1 MFDYEKRL
9 AELAAQTVLC
19 VGDLMLDRF
28 VYGEVARISP
38 EAPAPVLAV
47 RREETTPGGA
57 GNVARNIAGLGAR
70 CILVSA
76 VGDDDA
82 GRTLGAFFGKTGGQI
97 DAKLAIDA
105 SRPTTEK
112 ARFVSEHHSTH
123 LLRADWEETHPLP
136 KHCEDEVLTVALKV
150 LPNCGAVVL
159 SDYGKGVLTPKVIE
173 TLIAA
178 ARKAKKPVIV
188 DPKHLDYRAYK
199 GATVVTPNRAELARA
214 AHRDVRSAEDIV
226 EAASKLMADADL
238 SAILV
243 TRSEEGMTLVARGEA
258 PVHIPSYPVKVRDVS
273 GAGDTVAATIAAMLA
288 MGAELEA
295 TARAANAAAA
305 VVVGKR
311 GTAAVN
317 FVEMRAVLV
326 PSALRAHDEK
336 IVRDPKI
343 LEEHLEEWRKK
354 GLRIGFTNGCFD
366 LIHPGHLKVLAGA
379 RAACDRLIV
388 GLNSDAS
395 ARRLK
400 GPSRPIQDEVARAEV
415 LAALEAVDL
424 VVPFEEDT
432 PLELIRRVQPAVLVK
447 GGDYNKDQV
456 VGGEIVEAAGGEVV
470 IVETLPERS
479 TTRLVERSKGR
490 G

>member
-9 AELAAQTVLC
+9 AELSKQTVLV

-47 RREETTPGGA
+47 KREELTPGGA

-70 CILVSA
+70 CILISA

-82 GRTLGAFFGKTGGQI
+82 GRTLAEVFGKSGGQI
-97 DAKLAIDA
+97 EAKLAIDA
-105 SRPTTEK
+105 SRPTTQK

-136 KHCEDEVLTVALKV
+136 KNCEEEILTTALKA
-150 LPNCGAVVL
+150 LPSCGAVVI
-159 SDYGKGVLTPKVIE
+159 SDYGKGVLTPRVTEK
-173 TLIAA
+173 LIAEA
-178 ARKAKKPVIV
+178 GKAKKPVIV
-188 DPKHLDYRAYK
+188 DPKNDDYRTYK
-199 GATVVTPNRAELARA
+199 NATLITPNRTELSRA
-214 AHRDVRSAEDIV
+214 AHRDVRKTEDVIKAAAELV
-226 EAASKLMADADL
+226 ARADL
-238 SAILV
+238 EAILV
-243 TRSEEGMTLVARGEA
+243 TRSEEGMTLVTAKGA
-258 PVHIPSYPVKVRDVS
+258 ALHIPSHPVKVRDVS
-273 GAGDTVAATIAAMLA
+273 GAGDTVVATVAAMLA

-295 TARAANAAAA
+295 AARAANAAAA
-305 VVVGKR
+305 VVVSKR

-336 IVRDPKI
+336 IARDLKVMDER
-343 LEEHLEEWRKK
+343 LDEWRRA
-354 GLRIGFTNGCFD
+354 GQRIGFTNGCFD

-379 RAACDRLIV
+379 RAACDRLVV

-400 GPSRPIQDEVARAEV
+400 GSTRPIQDEVARAEV

-424 VVPFEEDT
+424 VVVFEEDT
-432 PLELIRRVQPAVLVK
+432 PVELIRRVNPQVLVK
-447 GGDYNKDQV
+447 GGDYKREQV
-456 VGGEIVEAAGGEVV
+456 VGHEIVEAKGGEVI

-479 TTRLVERSKGR
+479 TTRLVERSKKPA
-490 G
+490 

>member
-9 AELAAQTVLC
+9 AELAQQTVLC

-28 VYGEVARISP
+28 VYGDVARISP

-47 RREETTPGGA
+47 RREETAPGGA
-57 GNVARNIAGLGAR
+57 GNVSRNIAGLGAR

-82 GRTLGAFFGKTGGQI
+82 GRSLAAAFGKTGGQI
-97 DAKLAIDA
+97 EARLAIDA
-105 SRPTTEK
+105 SRPTTQK
-112 ARFVSEHHSTH
+112 ARFVSEQHSTH

-136 KHCEDEVLTVALKV
+136 KRCEEEVLAIALKL
-150 LPNCGAVVL
+150 LPDCGAVVL
-159 SDYGKGVLTPKVIE
+159 SDYGKGVLTPNVIE
-173 TLIAA
+173 KLIAA
-178 ARKAKKPVIV
+178 ARKAKKPVVV
-188 DPKHLDYRAYK
+188 DPKHPDYRAYK
-199 GATVVTPNRAELARA
+199 GATVVTPNRAELSRA
-214 AHRDVRSAEDIV
+214 AHREVRSTEDIV
-226 EAASKLMADADL
+226 DAAGKLIASADL
-238 SAILV
+238 DAILV
-243 TRSEEGMTLVARGEA
+243 TRSEEGMTLVARKGA
-258 PVHIPSYPVKVRDVS
+258 PVHIPSHPVKVRDVS
-273 GAGDTVAATIAAMLA
+273 GAGDTVVATIAAMLA
-288 MGAELEA
+288 IGADLEA
-295 TARAANAAAA
+295 AARVANAAAA

-317 FVEMRAVLV
+317 FAEMRAILV
-326 PSALRAHDEK
+326 PSASRAHDEK
-336 IVRDPKI
+336 IVRDAS
-343 LEEHLEEWRKK
+343 LLDERLDEWRRA

-379 RAACDRLIV
+379 RAACDRLVV

-432 PLELIRRVQPAVLVK
+432 PLELIRRVKPAVLVK
-447 GGDYNKDQV
+447 GGDYSKEQV
-456 VGGEIVEAAGGEVV
+456 VGREIVEAAGGEVV
-470 IVETLPERS
+470 LIETLPERS

>member
-9 AELAAQTVLC
+9 AELAKQTVLC

-28 VYGEVARISP
+28 VYGEVTRISP
-38 EAPAPVLAV
+38 EAPTPVLRV
-47 RREETTPGGA
+47 RREETAPGGA

-70 CILVSA
+70 CVLVSA

-82 GRTLGAFFGKTGGQI
+82 GRALAAAFGKSGPI
-97 DAKLAIDA
+97 EAKLAIDVA
-105 SRPTTEK
+105 RPTTQK
-112 ARFVSEHHSTH
+112 ARFVSEQHSTH
-123 LLRADWEETHPLP
+123 LLRADWEETQPLP
-136 KHCEDEVLTVALKV
+136 QPKEEEILAIALKA
-150 LPNCGAVVL
+150 LPDCGAVVL

-178 ARKAKKPVIV
+178 ARKAKKPLVV
-188 DPKHLDYRAYK
+188 DPKHADYGVYR
-199 GATVVTPNRAELARA
+199 GATLITPNRAELSRA
-214 AHRDVRSAEDIV
+214 AHRELRTSEEIV
-226 EAASKLMADADL
+226 EAADRLVAGADL
-238 SAILV
+238 EAILV
-243 TRSEEGMTLVARGEA
+243 TRSEEGMTLIASGKA
-258 PVHIPSYPVKVRDVS
+258 PVHIPSHPVKVRDVS
-273 GAGDTVAATIAAMLA
+273 GAGDTVVATIAAMLA
-288 MGAELEA
+288 MGAELA
-295 TARAANAAAA
+295 VAARAANAAAA
-305 VVVGKR
+305 AVIGKS

-317 FVEMRAVLV
+317 FVEMRAILV
-326 PSALRAHDEK
+326 PSASRAHDEK
-336 IVRDPKI
+336 IVRDPK
-343 LEEHLEEWRKK
+343 LLDERLDEWRKK

-400 GPSRPIQDEVARAEV
+400 GPGRPIQDEVARAEV

-432 PLELIRRVQPAVLVK
+432 PLELIRRVKPAVLVK
-447 GGDYNKDQV
+447 GGDYRKDQV
-456 VGGEIVEAAGGEVV
+456 VGGDLVEAAGGEVV

>member
-9 AELAAQTVLC
+9 AELAQQTVLC

-47 RREETTPGGA
+47 RREETAPGGA

-82 GRTLGAFFGKTGGQI
+82 GRTLAAAFGKTGGQI
-97 DAKLAIDA
+97 EARLAIDA

-112 ARFVSEHHSTH
+112 ARFVSEQHSTH

-136 KHCEDEVLTVALKV
+136 KRCEEEVLAAALKAF
-150 LPNCGAVVL
+150 PGCGALVL
-159 SDYGKGVLTPKVIE
+159 SDYGKGVLTPNIIE
-173 TLIAA
+173 NLIAA

-188 DPKHLDYRAYK
+188 DPKHPDYRAYK
-199 GATVVTPNRAELARA
+199 GATVVTPNRAELSRA
-214 AHRDVRSAEDIV
+214 AHRDVRSAVDIV
-226 EAASKLMADADL
+226 EAAGKLMAGADL
-238 SAILV
+238 AAILV
-243 TRSEEGMTLVARGEA
+243 TRSEEGMTLVARAAA
-258 PVHIPSYPVKVRDVS
+258 PVHIPSHPVKVRDVS
-273 GAGDTVAATIAAMLA
+273 GAGDTVVATIAAMLA

-295 TARAANAAAA
+295 AARVANAAAA
-305 VVVGKR
+305 VVIGKR

-317 FVEMRAVLV
+317 FAEMRAILV
-326 PSALRAHDEK
+326 PSASRAHDEK
-336 IVRDPKI
+336 IVRDPT
-343 LEEHLEEWRKK
+343 LLDERLDEWRRT

-379 RAACDRLIV
+379 RAACDRLVV

-432 PLELIRRVQPAVLVK
+432 PLELIRRVKPAVLVK
-447 GGDYNKDQV
+447 GGDYTKDQV
-456 VGGEIVEAAGGEVV
+456 VGREIVEAEGGE
-470 IVETLPERS
+470 IVLIETLPERS

>member
-9 AELAAQTVLC
+9 AELAQQTVLC

-47 RREETTPGGA
+47 RREETAPGGA

-82 GRTLGAFFGKTGGQI
+82 GRTLAAAFVKTGGQI
-97 DAKLAIDA
+97 EAKLTIDA
-105 SRPTTEK
+105 ARPTTQK
-112 ARFVSEHHSTH
+112 ARFVSEQHSTH

-136 KHCEDEVLTVALKV
+136 KRCEEEMLAAALKA
-150 LPNCGAVVL
+150 LTGCGALVL
-159 SDYGKGVLTPKVIE
+159 SDYGKGVLSPHVIE
-173 TLIAA
+173 RLIAA
-178 ARKAKKPVIV
+178 ARKAKKPVVV

-199 GATVVTPNRAELARA
+199 SATLVTPNRAELSRA
-214 AHRDVRSAEDIV
+214 AHRDLRSAADIV
-226 EAASKLMADADL
+226 DAAGKLIADADL
-238 SAILV
+238 DAILV
-243 TRSEEGMTLVARGEA
+243 TRSEEGMTLVARKGA
-258 PVHIPSYPVKVRDVS
+258 PVHIPSHPVKVRDVS
-273 GAGDTVAATIAAMLA
+273 GAGDTVVATIAAMLA
-288 MGAELEA
+288 LGAELEA
-295 TARAANAAAA
+295 AARVANAAAA

-317 FVEMRAVLV
+317 FAEMRAILV
-326 PSALRAHDEK
+326 PSAARAHDEK
-336 IVRDPKI
+336 IVRDNS
-343 LEEHLEEWRKK
+343 LLDERLAEWRRM

-400 GPSRPIQDEVARAEV
+400 GAGRPIQDEVARAEV

-432 PLELIRRVQPAVLVK
+432 PLELIRRVKPAVLVK
-447 GGDYNKDQV
+447 GGDYSKDQV
-456 VGGEIVEAAGGEVV
+456 VGREIVEAAGGEVV
-470 IVETLPERS
+470 LIETLPERS